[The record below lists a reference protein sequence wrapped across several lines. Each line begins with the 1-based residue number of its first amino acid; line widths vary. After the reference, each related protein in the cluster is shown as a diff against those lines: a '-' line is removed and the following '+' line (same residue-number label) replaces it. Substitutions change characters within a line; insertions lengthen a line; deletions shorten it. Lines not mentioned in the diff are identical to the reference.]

1 MGSGHETRHKA
12 DITLQY
18 SVFQVISLA
27 EEGYLQGRLKEVVPG
42 VLRGYSHSESS
53 VRKASVFCLV
63 AVYSVVG
70 EKLREHL
77 NKLSSSQVRGQR
89 LVST

>member
-1 MGSGHETRHKA
+1 M
-12 DITLQY
+12 
-18 SVFQVISLA
+18 
-27 EEGYLQGRLKEVVPG
+27 QGRLKEVVPG

-77 NKLSSSQVRGQR
+77 NKLSSSQVRVKVHHHDNIPILFWLDLLLSLYTIMQ
-89 LVST
+89 